1 MHLVIDREDADV
13 GVGCASADVGE
24 DVGNGRGCAV
34 RGFDGLTGRR
44 ARGGDVVVRRTSTV
58 IGRSVNWIHVE
69 NIALLIEFCRTDDR
83 ML

>member
-1 MHLVIDREDADV
+1 M
-13 GVGCASADVGE
+13 
-24 DVGNGRGCAV
+24 RGK
-34 RGFDGLTGRR
+34 GLTGRR
-44 ARGGDVVVRRTSTV
+44 ARGGDVIVRRTSTV